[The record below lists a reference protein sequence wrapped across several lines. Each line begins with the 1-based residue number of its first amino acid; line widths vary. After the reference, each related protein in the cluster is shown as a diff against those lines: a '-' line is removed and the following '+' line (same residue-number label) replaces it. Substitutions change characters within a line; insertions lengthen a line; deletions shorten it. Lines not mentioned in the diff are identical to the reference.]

1 MGLSEQ
7 MTVARRCHLSFCEE
21 REMSDLE
28 LQKFF
33 GFDDGDLLANRM
45 GRFSAK
51 QEQRLQEME
60 KSASKTFRSIGIG
73 LILLNLLIV
82 GGMVL
87 SAAGSGFSF
96 SSASQKEIMEFAI
109 AAAIP
114 TLIIGFFVWLM
125 FWLASSRVD
134 YSFQS
139 VEGEVNFVKVE
150 KRESY
155 KTASGS
161 TSHRP
166 VQKYEL
172 RVGRVKFED
181 VNEELLNLIKEGD
194 IYAFY
199 YTKETKKIMSCEFI
213 RKGK

>member
-1 MGLSEQ
+1 
-7 MTVARRCHLSFCEE
+7 
-21 REMSDLE
+21 MSDIE

-33 GFDDGDLLANRM
+33 GFDESDLFANRM
-45 GRFSAK
+45 GRFSAR
-51 QEQRLQEME
+51 QEKRLQEIE
-60 KSASKTFRSIGIG
+60 KTASKTFRNIGIG
-73 LILLNLLIV
+73 LILLDLLII
-82 GGMVL
+82 GGMFL
-87 SAAGSGFSF
+87 SATQSGFLF
-96 SSASQKEIMEFAI
+96 SSAPRKEVLEFVI

-114 TLIIGFFVWLM
+114 TFIIGFFVWLM
-125 FWLASSRVD
+125 FWIASSTVD

-150 KRESY
+150 RRESY

-161 TSHRP
+161 TSHRT

-181 VNEELLNLIKEGD
+181 VNEDLLNLIKEGD

-213 RKGK
+213 RKGTNL

>member
-1 MGLSEQ
+1 
-7 MTVARRCHLSFCEE
+7 
-21 REMSDLE
+21 MSDIE

-33 GFDDGDLLANRM
+33 GFDDSDLFANRM
-45 GRFSAK
+45 GRFSAR
-51 QEQRLQEME
+51 QEQFLQGVE
-60 KSASKTFRSIGIG
+60 KNTTKTFRSIGVG
-73 LILLNLLIV
+73 LILLDLLIV
-82 GGMVL
+82 GGMFL
-87 SAAGSGFSF
+87 NAARVGFSF
-96 SSASQKEIMEFAI
+96 SFAPRKEILEFVI

-114 TLIIGFFVWLM
+114 TVIIGFFVWLM
-125 FWLASSRVD
+125 FWIASSKVD

-139 VEGEVNFVKVE
+139 VEGEINFVKVE
-150 KRESY
+150 RRESY

-161 TSHRP
+161 TSQRP

-181 VNEELLNLIKEGD
+181 VDEDLLNLIKEGD